1 MIEPMSSD
9 QRLGARE
16 RSERG
21 IVRSVTV
28 GGIRRFEYKGRPAQS
43 SIWKNPVQGRVR
55 ARGVNLDGDD
65 QADREVHGGPDKAVY
80 AYAIEDL
87 RWWEGQLG
95 RPLAPGELGENLTIE
110 GLDVTSALV
119 GERWEIGTVLLEVSE
134 PRIPCWR
141 LGVRMDDARFPSTF
155 TKAGRPGAY
164 LRIAVEGE
172 LGGGDEIRIVERPDH
187 ELSIGDVFRIFSY
200 DQEQAGALL
209 RVPQISESWQRWAEK
224 TLARSRRRAK
234 PQKTDPRTLAWNGLR
249 RFVLTD
255 KVEEVE
261 DVRSFYLSPED
272 GEPLP
277 LYKPG
282 QFLTLQVHPPDTER
296 PAIRSY
302 SLSDTPRPERYRVT
316 IKREAPPPDEPDAT
330 PGLVSSHLHDRVEVG
345 DVIDVRA
352 PAGVFTLDAAASGAP
367 VVLVAGGIGLTP
379 LLAILNGIVQNGAAC
394 EAWLFYGVRNRRQH
408 LMREHLT
415 QIAEENA
422 NVHLT
427 VRYSEPDDAPPD
439 DREVGS
445 GRLSVELMKELLPS
459 SDLDFFLCGPAAM
472 MSALTE
478 GLDDWGVPA
487 DRVHF
492 EAFGPATVKRLTPS
506 TTEPG
511 CGIEVTF
518 SRSGT
523 IAEWSQADLPLLE
536 LAEESGVAIDFGC
549 RAGNCGTCATALLSG
564 EVSYLHDPGA
574 PFDEGECLPCICV
587 PASAVVLDA

>member
-1 MIEPMSSD
+1 MATD
-9 QRLGARE
+9 RLQDPDE

-21 IVRSVTV
+21 IVRSITV
-28 GGIRRFEYKGRPAQS
+28 GGIRRFEYKGRPVQS
-43 SIWKNPVQGRVR
+43 AIWKDPVQGRIR
-55 ARGVNLDGDD
+55 ARGVNLEGDD
-65 QADREVHGGPDKAVY
+65 QADREAHGGPDKAVY

-87 RWWEGQLG
+87 RWWEGQIG
-95 RPLAPGELGENLTIE
+95 RPLAPGELGENLTVE
-110 GLDVTSALV
+110 GLDVTGALV
-119 GERWEIGTVLLEVSE
+119 GERWEIGSVVLEVAE
-134 PRIPCWR
+134 PRVPCWR
-141 LGVRMDDARFPSTF
+141 LGVRMGDEDFPGTF
-155 TKAGRPGAY
+155 TEAGRPGAY
-164 LRIAVEGE
+164 LRIVVEGE
-172 LGGGDEIRIVERPDH
+172 LGAGDEIRVVERPDH
-187 ELSIGDVFRIFSY
+187 ELSIGDVFRIFSH
-200 DQEQAGALL
+200 DHEQAAALL
-209 RVPQISESWQRWAEK
+209 EVPQMSEAWQRWAEK
-224 TLARSRRRAK
+224 TAARSKRRAK
-234 PQKTDPRTLAWNGLR
+234 PQKTDPQALAWQCLR
-249 RFVLTD
+249 RFVLSD
-255 KVEEVE
+255 RVEELE
-261 DVRSFYLSPED
+261 DVRSFYLTPED

-277 LYKPG
+277 PYTPG
-282 QFLTLQVHPPDTER
+282 QFLTVEVRPPGTER

-316 IKREAPPPDEPDAT
+316 IKREGPPPDQPDAT

-352 PAGVFTLDAAASGAP
+352 PAGVFTLDAAAPGTP
-367 VVLVAGGIGLTP
+367 VALVAGGIGLTP
-379 LLAILNGIVQNGAAC
+379 LLAILNGIVRGGSDR

-408 LMREHLT
+408 LMREHLRR
-415 QIAEENA
+415 IAEENA
-422 NVHLT
+422 NVDLT
-427 VRYSEPDDAPPD
+427 VCYSEPDGAPSN

-445 GRLSVELMKELLPS
+445 GRLSVELIKETLPAM
-459 SDLDFFLCGPAAM
+459 DFEFFLCGPAAM

-492 EAFGPATVKRLTPS
+492 EAFGPATVKRLSPS

-518 SRSGT
+518 SRTGR

-536 LAEESGVAIDFGC
+536 LAEENGVSIDFGC

-574 PFDEGECLPCICV
+574 PFDESECLPCICV